1 MSTEKMKLSRIGY
14 RQIQEE
20 GLRNL
25 KIGEEKKENRAGNKN
40 VSGEIQ
46 VDK

>member
-1 MSTEKMKLSRIGY
+1 MSGIGY

-20 GLRNL
+20 GLGNL
-25 KIGEEKKENRAGNKN
+25 TTGEEKKNRAGNRN

>member
-1 MSTEKMKLSRIGY
+1 MSTEKIKMSRIGY
-14 RQIQEE
+14 KQIQKE
-20 GLRNL
+20 GLGNL
-25 KIGEEKKENRAGNKN
+25 KTGEEKENRADNRN

>member
-1 MSTEKMKLSRIGY
+1 MSRIGY
-14 RQIQEE
+14 KQIQKE
-20 GLRNL
+20 GLGNL
-25 KIGEEKKENRAGNKN
+25 KTGEEKKENRADNRN